1 MRKLFIILS
10 ILFSIINIASAQPN
24 FGSISGNISIEAQTY
39 KEDSLIQAL
48 DTPEKM
54 LSNSS
59 LHLYFRLNQFEIS
72 TRFEAFLNPILG
84 IDPRYQG
91 AGIAYRNITY
101 RGDKIEATAG
111 NFYDQFGSGLIFRSY
126 YEPALGIDNS
136 VEGVRVIVK
145 PTPGLEVKGII
156 GHMREFW
163 DYSSSI
169 IRAGNIDFSS
179 SEIFPDL
186 MPKSWNLTL
195 GASLVSKFEEDKN
208 TDLIL
213 PLNQLSYSGRFGLFA
228 NNLSFE
234 GEFGISRNHPE
245 ALNKFTYNDGT
256 AVTFTITYLGNGI
269 GTSLSFHR
277 IDNMDLRAETSARGI
292 VLTQN
297 YIPSLTKQHLFSKY
311 SLIPFGTQFNGEIG
325 FQWDANYH
333 FDESTFIGGENGADL
348 NMNASWVN
356 SIRKNAI
363 DEFTYDSPFFELGDT
378 LFFVDINA
386 EYTKYINENFD
397 YIVRFAHI
405 INNKDFLYFSGAPHF
420 GKVTADFIGFES
432 TYRFS
437 NDYALHS
444 KVEHLWQSTDSLI
457 TEEDNEN
464 GNWISGLAEL
474 AIKSKLM
481 LAASIDY
488 NYGNNYE
495 ERKLVYYNF
504 NLAYLFDATRISLSY
519 GKTSAGILCVGGV
532 CRTVPA
538 TNGFYLSLTSSF

>member
-1 MRKLFIILS
+1 MRKIHLIS
-10 ILFSIINIASAQPN
+10 ILALLSTSFAIAQGD

-48 DTPEKM
+48 DTPEKI

-59 LHLYFRLNQFEIS
+59 LHLYYRLNQFEIS
-72 TRFEAFLNPILG
+72 TRFEAFMNPILG
-84 IDPRYQG
+84 IDPRYKG

-101 RGDKIEATAG
+101 KGEKIEASAG

-136 VEGVRVIVK
+136 VDGIRVVIK
-145 PTPGLEVKGII
+145 PIKGLEVKGII
-156 GHMREFW
+156 GRMREFW
-163 DYSSSI
+163 DFGSSI
-169 IRAGNIDFSS
+169 LRAGNLEFSS
-179 SEIFPDL
+179 NELFPNLFPSD
-186 MPKSWNLTL
+186 WNMTL
-195 GASLVSKFEEDKN
+195 GGSLVSKFEEDKN
-208 TDLIL
+208 SNLIL
-213 PLNQLSYSGRFGLFA
+213 PLNQLSYSGRLALFA
-228 NNLSFE
+228 KNISLES
-234 GEFGISRNHPE
+234 EFAIARNHPQ
-245 ALNKFTYNDGT
+245 ALNDFTYNDGT
-256 AVTFTITYLGNGI
+256 AAMMTLTYLGSGF

-277 IDNMDLRAETSARGI
+277 IDNMDLRAETNARGT

-325 FQWDANYH
+325 FQWDFNYH
-333 FDESTFIGGENGADL
+333 FTDATFLGGEEGADL
-348 NMNASWVN
+348 QVNASWMN
-356 SIRKNAI
+356 SIRKNAL
-363 DEFTYDSPFFELGDT
+363 DKYTYEAPFFDLGDT

-386 EYTKYINENFD
+386 EYTKYINVKFD

-405 INNKDFLYFSGAPHF
+405 INNKDFLFFSGAPHF
-420 GKVTADFIGFES
+420 GKVTADFLGFES

-437 NDYALHS
+437 NDFAVHS
-444 KVEHLWQSTDSLI
+444 KIEHLWQTTDSLV

-464 GNWISGLAEL
+464 GNWISGLAEF
-474 AIKSKLM
+474 SFQSNLM

-488 NYGNNYE
+488 NYGNEFEN
-495 ERKLVYYNF
+495 RQIVYYNF